1 MEELKI
7 EERSKKEEDGRG
19 GEEMEMRK
27 AKRYLWRGISDQ
39 YGVKIPVRLFVFVLC
54 EQMNLAGSDKVVIKN
69 NINGSR
75 FVVSSSWTH
84 QVELCASQQKSL

>member
-1 MEELKI
+1 MELGAKSWSTRGLW
-7 EERSKKEEDGRG
+7 ERIR
-19 GEEMEMRK
+19 
-27 AKRYLWRGISDQ
+27 DQ

-75 FVVSSSWTH
+75 FVVSSSRTAAA
-84 QVELCASQQKSL
+84 E